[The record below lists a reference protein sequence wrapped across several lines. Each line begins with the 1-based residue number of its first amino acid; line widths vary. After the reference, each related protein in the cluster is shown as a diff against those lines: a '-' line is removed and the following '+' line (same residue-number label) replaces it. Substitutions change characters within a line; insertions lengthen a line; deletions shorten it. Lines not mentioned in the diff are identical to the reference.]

1 MIMKT
6 YKYFAVATIAL
17 LSFSSCDSFLTTE
30 LVDSATTESYYKS
43 PEEAYAALTGCYN
56 GLNLIWSDGVSF
68 PLASEVMSDNC
79 LGGGGVADEYGYQM
93 IDQFDKSIAPTKVSQ
108 FNANWGA
115 YYQAIYR
122 CNVLL
127 ANISKVDWSKTTNY
141 KTQYEA
147 EARFLRAYFYFDLAR
162 LFEKVPL
169 VTEPTAQQVAQ
180 STPEAIYTQ
189 IMKDLRFAADSLPA
203 KTYTASDNGRVTK
216 WAAESLLARA
226 YLFYTGYYGKTEIG
240 GETKAT
246 ALAAVE
252 NVIAQSG
259 HDLLD
264 DYTTLWPAASTAEG
278 KTFAGE
284 DNKEVVFTIKYT
296 GTGDYNGNICGNRWL
311 VMTGV
316 REQSVY
322 PYGLGWGFCTID
334 PKLYNAFSATDTR
347 RFGTVTAI
355 SEEKLKF
362 TKQANTREYTGY
374 FMKKYS
380 PEVDAAG
387 VSLAE
392 KNGGAAGSN
401 SFMVSQ
407 YQDYYV
413 IRYADVLLMAAELG
427 SANAQSY
434 FDKVRAR
441 AGQTTLAVSKENILA
456 ERRLEFAGEGVR
468 YWDLLRYYGEKNIA
482 GFASALL
489 ANTST
494 KYLDSANPNLN
505 TQNIIATRGFSQIP
519 QDEITLIGNSAILT
533 QNAGW

>member
-1 MIMKT
+1 MNMKT
-6 YKYFAVATIAL
+6 YKYLAVAFTAL

-30 LVDSATTESYYKS
+30 LVDSTPTDNYYKT
-43 PEEAYAALTGCYN
+43 PEQAYAALTGCYN
-56 GLNLIWSDGVSF
+56 GLNLIWADGVSF

-79 LGGGGVADEYGYQM
+79 LGGGGTSDELGYQM
-93 IDQFDKSIAPTKVSQ
+93 LNQFDKSIAPTKYSQ
-108 FNANWGA
+108 FNANWSA

-127 ANISKVDWSKTTNY
+127 QNIEKVNWGTETAL

-147 EARFLRAYFYFDLAR
+147 EARFLRAYFYFDLVR

-169 VTEPTAQQVAQ
+169 VTEPTSERIPQAEPAE
-180 STPEAIYTQ
+180 TYAQ
-189 IMKDLRFAADSLPA
+189 IMSDLRFASDNLPA
-203 KTYTASDNGRVTK
+203 TTYSATPNGRVTK

-226 YLFYTGYYGKTEIG
+226 YLFYSGYYGVAEIG
-240 GETKAT
+240 GETKTT

-252 NVIAQSG
+252 DVITNSG
-259 HDLLD
+259 HGLVG
-264 DYTTLWPAASTAEG
+264 DYTTLWPAASTAQS
-278 KTFAGE
+278 KTYAGE
-284 DNKEVVFTIKYT
+284 DNKEVIFSIKYT
-296 GTGDYNGNICGNRWL
+296 LTGDYNGNICGNRWL
-311 VMTGV
+311 IMTGL

-347 RFGTVTAI
+347 KFGSAI
-355 SEEKLKF
+355 AIDDEDLEFS
-362 TKQANTREYTGY
+362 KQSNTREYTGY

-380 PEVDAAG
+380 PEVDEDG
-387 VSLAE
+387 VSLAQ
-392 KNGGAAGSN
+392 KNGGAAGTN

-407 YQDYYV
+407 YQDYFV

-427 SANAQSY
+427 SANAQTY
-434 FDKVRAR
+434 FDEVRGR
-441 AGQTTLAVSKENILA
+441 AGLTSLAPTKENILA
-456 ERRLEFAGEGVR
+456 ERRLEFSGEGLR
-468 YWDLLRYYGEKNIA
+468 YWDLLRYYGQSNLD
-482 GFASALL
+482 GFAAALI

-494 KYLDSANPNLN
+494 NLLDSSHPTLSADK
-505 TQNIIATRGFSQIP
+505 IKATRGFTQIP